1 MNRDHSPLNLSDET
15 LLHVSL
21 EQIIPNPKQ
30 PRKHFSQK
38 SLLELA
44 KSIRAQGI
52 LQPLVVRKHQNLT
65 NRYELVAGERRWRA
79 LKQLEVNEVPVVL
92 REVGDDEMLE
102 VCNLAKQVGGEHNPF
117 EIKFKQILFGPPG
130 RPPRMIWL
138 AGEKSDELARLRG
151 NLEGTLLNS
160 SGSGFNSKIEKAF
173 NPHITLARIKQSE
186 WKELAEQ
193 PKIKKEV
200 SFIIPVEEI
209 KVMESRLS
217 RGGAEYSVLESIEL
231 GM

>member
-1 MNRDHSPLNLSDET
+1 MNRRRLFIAIDLPDKVKKKLVSFQEKWFDLPVRWIRKNNLHIT
-15 LLHVSL
+15 LVFIGYVS
-21 EQIIPNPKQ
+21 
-30 PRKHFSQK
+30 
-38 SLLELA
+38 
-44 KSIRAQGI
+44 
-52 LQPLVVRKHQNLT
+52 
-65 NRYELVAGERRWRA
+65 
-79 LKQLEVNEVPVVL
+79 
-92 REVGDDEMLE
+92 DDEMLE